1 MPSIISP
8 PSLCQRFACV
18 VACATAVG
26 VSGCGDAKSVADA
39 QGTAAT
45 PRAQANASAQPLAP
59 AVGRSDRTACDDA
72 PGRVL
77 QVGPGASYPTPSA
90 AAAAAQAGDVVRIAA
105 GDYRGDVATWRAP
118 NLTICGVGGRARL
131 FADGQHAQ
139 GKAIWVVAGANTVI
153 EGIEF
158 HGVTV
163 PDRNGAGIRAEGGN
177 LTIRNCGF
185 FDSDEGILS
194 GRGGEIVIDRSEFA
208 RNGYGDGQSHNLYI
222 GEADR
227 LIVTASFFH
236 SARIGHNF
244 KSRARETR
252 IENSYFMDG
261 TTGTASYQVDFPNGG
276 IVHLRGNVFQKG
288 PRADNPAA
296 VAFGQEG
303 LKWPTNTLEMVHNT
317 VVSTYSG
324 GSFIVANWATQSVRL
339 VANLFAGTGNPR
351 LVSGGVPGGRVQQR
365 HTVLGVADNLPGAT
379 NVTAPN
385 FWPDASL
392 RARLALGAT
401 VDPGYVQDAP
411 QPLMTRALQPGARL
425 VGALQS
431 SP

>member
-1 MPSIISP
+1 M
-8 PSLCQRFACV
+8 
-18 VACATAVG
+18 
-26 VSGCGDAKSVADA
+26 
-39 QGTAAT
+39 
-45 PRAQANASAQPLAP
+45 
-59 AVGRSDRTACDDA
+59 
-72 PGRVL
+72 
-77 QVGPGASYPTPSA
+77 
-90 AAAAAQAGDVVRIAA
+90 VRIAA

-324 GSFIVANWATQSVRL
+324 GAFIVAHRATQGVRL
-339 VANLFAGTGNPR
+339 VANLFAGTGDPR
-351 LVSGGVPGGRVQQR
+351 LVSGGVPGGRVQQQ
-365 HTVLGVADNLPGAT
+365 HTVLGVASNLPGAT
-379 NVTAPN
+379 DVTAPN

-392 RARLALGAT
+392 RARLALAAAADT
-401 VDPGYVQDAP
+401 GYVQDAP
-411 QPLMTRALQPGARL
+411 RPLITRALRPGVRL